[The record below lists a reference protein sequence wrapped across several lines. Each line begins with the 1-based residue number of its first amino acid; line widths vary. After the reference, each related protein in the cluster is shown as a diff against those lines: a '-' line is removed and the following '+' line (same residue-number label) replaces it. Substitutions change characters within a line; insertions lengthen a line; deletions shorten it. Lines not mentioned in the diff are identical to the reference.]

1 MAATRNKR
9 KPIHIATSQRFPEGR
24 QVIWAAIRKLRGFTV
39 FDIERETRIN
49 EHTIRTYVMGLE
61 RGGYLERHNPTR
73 AKGQYQKAR
82 WTLVNDVGVDAPRV
96 TRDGKPVTQGTRRE
110 QMWRTMRILGE
121 FTIPDLAINASTEE
135 HPVNEGDV
143 KHYCMYLARAGYLTV
158 VTPGKPGNRPGTG
171 TRQRYR
177 MLKSRYTGPQPPM
190 IQRVHQVFDPNL
202 GVVVWPKD
210 GAA

>member
-1 MAATRNKR
+1 MAATKTKR
-9 KPIHIATSQRFPEGR
+9 KPVHIATSQRYPEGR
-24 QVIWAAIRKLRGFTV
+24 QIMWGAIRLLRTFTLH
-39 FDIERETRIN
+39 DIEGKTRIN
-49 EHTIRTYVMGLE
+49 KSTIRTYVLGLE
-61 RGGYLERHNPTR
+61 SAGYLERQRPVKAQGR
-73 AKGQYQKAR
+73 YQKTH
-82 WTLVNDVGVDAPRV
+82 WNLVNDTGVDAPRV
-96 TRDGKPVTQGTRRE
+96 TRDGKPVTQGRRRE

-143 KHYCMYLARAGYLTV
+143 KHYCMYLTRAGYLQI

-177 MLKSRYTGPQPPM
+177 MLKTRYTGPQPPM

-202 GVVVWPKD
+202 GVVVWPKGGD
-210 GAA
+210 A